1 MDNGA
6 IGKLDA
12 LPAVVA
18 IHGVIASHQSGKL
31 PDAEFANLLLESLHE
46 IAAAVRRSIPAIHE
60 AVDQDVLDFL
70 LLGHFQ
76 QCEQMIDV
84 RVHAAIAEQAH
95 QMQSTLA
102 ATLHGLLEKRPVLQL
117 LVGDEQVDA
126 GNVHVY
132 DAAGA
137 DVEVADFAIAHL
149 ALGQADVWAGGMDQ
163 RIRKFLEQGVI
174 SRFARKGDGVAF
186 GFGAESPA
194 VEHGKNNWFRT
205 FGHSWLGYRTRNFLP
220 RVKCVH
226 PKNVI
231 NRVSCLQQQE
241 ERRSFPALWAGLHET
256 PVQTIPLQTAYQRWA
271 CNERPRAIRRDD
283 DRG

>member
-1 MDNGA
+1 MDNGPV
-6 IGKLDA
+6 GEFDA
-12 LPAVVA
+12 LPPSVA
-18 IHGVIASHQSGKL
+18 IHGVVA
-31 PDAEFANLLLESLHE
+31 PDQRGDLTDTQFANLLLESLHE
-46 IAAAVRRSIPAIHE
+46 ITAAVWRSIPAIHE

-84 RVHAAIAEQAH
+84 RVHAAIAKQAH
-95 QMQSTLA
+95 QVQSTLA
-102 ATLHGLLEKRPVLQL
+102 ATLHRLLEKRHVLQL
-117 LVGDEQVDA
+117 LVGDEQVNA
-126 GNVHVY
+126 GDVHAY

-137 DVEVADFAIAHL
+137 DIEVADFTIAHL
-149 ALGQADVWAGGMDQ
+149 AFRKADVWAGSVNQ

-186 GFGAESPA
+186 GFSAESPA

-231 NRVSCLQQQE
+231 NRVSCLQQQG
-241 ERRSFPALWAGLHET
+241 ERCSFPALWAGLHET
-256 PVQTIPLQTAYQRWA
+256 PVQTILLQTAYRHWV

-283 DRG
+283 GRE

>member
-6 IGKLDA
+6 IGEFDA
-12 LPAVVA
+12 LPPIVA
-18 IHGVIASHQSGKL
+18 IHGVVA
-31 PDAEFANLLLESLHE
+31 PDQRGDLTDTQFANLLLESLHE

-84 RVHAAIAEQAH
+84 RVHAAIAKQAH

-102 ATLHGLLEKRPVLQL
+102 ATLHGLLKERHVLQL
-117 LVGDEQVDA
+117 LVGDEQVNA
-126 GNVHVY
+126 GDVHVY

-137 DVEVADFAIAHL
+137 DIEVADFAIAHL

-163 RIRKFLEQGVI
+163 RIREFLEQGVI

-186 GFGAESPA
+186 GFSAESPA
-194 VEHGKNNWFRT
+194 VEHGKNNWVRT
-205 FGHSWLGYRTRNFLP
+205 FGHS
-220 RVKCVH
+220 
-226 PKNVI
+226 
-231 NRVSCLQQQE
+231 LQITQSSSPAQSWCYARANSRRAAS
-241 ERRSFPALWAGLHET
+241 RRSTSSAVL
-256 PVQTIPLQTAYQRWA
+256 
-271 CNERPRAIRRDD
+271 
-283 DRG
+283 